1 MAEQEPVT
9 ELCAFSSPGAVPTE
23 WAQARGGLRD
33 AEVYWLSTVRPDG
46 RPHVT
51 TLLGVWLDGAL
62 YFCTGLGERK
72 ARNPAQNPHG
82 ILTTGRNDLAD
93 GVDLVAEG
101 DAATV
106 SDEAELNRVADT
118 YESIRPAFHGP
129 RGHLVRSG
137 GRHPG
142 RQRPGV
148 PRRSVEGP
156 RFRQGQEVQPDPV
169 ALLPALAAKMA
180 TQRGCHLHPPQT
192 RRCQSPG
199 LRCQRAGMRARSGQ
213 DTSK

>member
-62 YFCTGLGERK
+62 YFCTGPGERK
-72 ARNPAQNPHG
+72 ARNPAQNPHC

-93 GVDLVAEG
+93 GVDLVVEG

-118 YESIRPAFHGP
+118 YESKYGRRFTAPEGTWSGLGDAIRDGSA
-129 RGHLVRSG
+129 LVYR
-137 GRHPG
+137 
-142 RQRPGV
+142 
-148 PRRSVEGP
+148 
-156 RFRQGQEVQPDPV
+156 V
-169 ALLPALAAKMA
+169 APSKVLGFGK
-180 TQRGCHLHPPQT
+180 GKKFSQT
-192 RRCQSPG
+192 RWRFSLP
-199 LRCQRAGMRARSGQ
+199 
-213 DTSK
+213 